1 MLTGEPPFGGTTPQR
16 VLARQRDAA
25 APGLGDMGPI
35 PETVAAAVSRAL
47 EKERSARFATA
58 GDFAAALGGATVRPA
73 AGAWLRRR
81 LAAATTLASWPARRR
96 SAGGGRTGLQPSRRP
111 RSPRRRVDFET

>member
-25 APGLGDMGPI
+25 APGLGDQGPI
-35 PETVAAAVSRAL
+35 PETVASAVGRAL

-58 GDFAAALGGATVRPA
+58 GDFAAALRGAAARPA

-81 LAAATTLASWPARRR
+81 LATPAGVGVLAG
-96 SAGGGRTGLQPSRRP
+96 AGAGWWGVGAPGP
-111 RSPRRRVDFET
+111 PGPPPPPGP

>member
-25 APGLGDMGPI
+25 APGLGDQGPI
-35 PETVAAAVSRAL
+35 PETVASAVGRAL

-58 GDFAAALGGATVRPA
+58 GDFAAALRGAAARPA

-81 LAAATTLASWPARRR
+81 LATAAGVGGP
-96 SAGGGRTGLQPSRRP
+96 AGGAGVWLGGGPPGPPPAPPPGAPRP
-111 RSPRRRVDFET
+111 